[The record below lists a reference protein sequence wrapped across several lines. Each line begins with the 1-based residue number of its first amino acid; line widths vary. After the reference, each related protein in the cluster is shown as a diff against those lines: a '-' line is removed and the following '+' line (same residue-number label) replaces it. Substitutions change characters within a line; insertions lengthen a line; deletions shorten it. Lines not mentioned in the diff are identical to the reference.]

1 VVPAVLAGQNGDAEF
16 GDAHGGEVFR

>member
-1 VVPAVLAGQNGDAEF
+1 VVPAVLAGQNGEAEF